1 MQAEKSSLLF
11 TLLIL
16 APAHAEERA
25 AIIPGAN
32 IAPSY
37 SYVSENKGIVP
48 ESEAILKEELTATR
62 QTSLFSTRSEEN
74 AGIEAPQVVP
84 GKKQL
89 KAPCH
94 FIVSYT
100 KRGEGRVQTYKTQPL
115 NQAGLQHFIQQAA
128 ANILITQITR
138 TVPIHPVVDKP
149 LTLPLFSAQPT
160 ETLQSAPSLLDSPSS
175 STNRLP
181 LKGQDLTEATLPSK
195 SYLGQLVNWAT
206 GLFAPLPE
214 Y

>member
-11 TLLIL
+11 TLLIS
-16 APAHAEERA
+16 APSHAEERA

-37 SYVSENKGIVP
+37 SYVSENEGIVP
-48 ESEAILKEELTATR
+48 ESEAILKEELTTTR

-74 AGIEAPQVVP
+74 TDRDAPQVGP
-84 GKKQL
+84 GSKQF
-89 KAPCH
+89 KTPCH

-100 KRGEGRVQTYKTQPL
+100 KRCERSVQTYKTQPL
-115 NQAGLQHFIQQAA
+115 NQAGLQRFIQQAA
-128 ANILITQITR
+128 GNILITQITR
-138 TVPIHPVVDKP
+138 TMPIHPVVDKP
-149 LTLPLFSAQPT
+149 LTLPLFSAQT
-160 ETLQSAPSLLDSPSS
+160 TDALQSASSLLDTPSMPS
-175 STNRLP
+175 NGRP
-181 LKGQDLTEATLPSK
+181 LKSQDLTQATLPSR